1 MPTAAPAVPE
11 SGCEAPDAST
21 AMADVADLF
30 GHPRVP
36 VFDFHLP
43 PAEWEALQRNALAEE
58 YVPVAACFE
67 GRAIGTVGLRF
78 KGFYGSLVE
87 CFDDLGNQVCP
98 RLSMKAKFDKY
109 VEEQRFHGLKRLN
122 FHAYRHDDSRMKE
135 RLTYDLYREM
145 GIVAP
150 RAAWAVVRVNG
161 QSLGLYGMVEE
172 IDGRFTADRWPEH
185 GDGNLYKEVWP
196 TETDPAEFRA
206 ALRTNTEEP
215 DVTGFETF
223 AAALTSAPREQA
235 LATLS
240 GYTDVAYLARYM
252 AVDDAVANYDGVTY
266 FWTDGSDRFNHNY
279 YFYEDAPQHF
289 TLVPWDVEATF
300 WINPDHAA
308 PHWTELPEDCS
319 LSYPYW
325 SGLAAA
331 PGCDVVFQA
340 LLDQADA
347 WKAASRELLDG
358 PFAVDA
364 MLAKID
370 AYEAFLVEEAH
381 RDPTPPMYTSF
392 GMAVQNL
399 RDTVPALRS
408 RLARLIGDE

>member
-1 MPTAAPAVPE
+1 
-11 SGCEAPDAST
+11 
-21 AMADVADLF
+21 
-30 GHPRVP
+30 
-36 VFDFHLP
+36 
-43 PAEWEALQRNALAEE
+43 
-58 YVPVAACFE
+58 
-67 GRAIGTVGLRF
+67 
-78 KGFYGSLVE
+78 
-87 CFDDLGNQVCP
+87 
-98 RLSMKAKFDKY
+98 
-109 VEEQRFHGLKRLN
+109 
-122 FHAYRHDDSRMKE
+122 
-135 RLTYDLYREM
+135 
-145 GIVAP
+145 
-150 RAAWAVVRVNG
+150 
-161 QSLGLYGMVEE
+161 MVEE
-172 IDGRFTADRWPEH
+172 IDGRFTDDRWPEY

-196 TETDPAEFRA
+196 TEADPAEFRA

-215 DVTGFETF
+215 VVTGFETF
-223 AAALTSAPREQA
+223 ATALTSAPREQA

-266 FWTDGSDRFNHNY
+266 FWTDGSVRFNHNY
-279 YFYEDAPQHF
+279 YFYEDAPRHF

-319 LSYPYW
+319 LTYPYW
-325 SGLAAA
+325 SGMAAA

-340 LLDQADA
+340 LLDQVDA

-358 PFAVDA
+358 PFGVDA

-370 AYEAFLVEEAH
+370 AHEAFLAEEAH